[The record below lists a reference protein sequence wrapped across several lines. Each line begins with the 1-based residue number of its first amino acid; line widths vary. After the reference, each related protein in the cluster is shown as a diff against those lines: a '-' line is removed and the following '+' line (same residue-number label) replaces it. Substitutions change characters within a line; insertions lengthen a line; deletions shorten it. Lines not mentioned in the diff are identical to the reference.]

1 MRGDTV
7 PPVGRSSIC
16 YDDAAYEIIN
26 EIDNEIENEIE
37 NEVDVENESDI
48 ENEINVNVTVNT
60 GDNDENSEDP
70 EEKVTICHEG
80 STIEVDESA
89 VPAHLAHGDTL
100 GACEES
106 KTVSDLDLI
115 VEPTVETNSEPT
127 VEAVVPV
134 ADPVEIVEPAAGSTV
149 AAVEE
154 PAEVNA
160 PEETSTVTN

>member
-7 PPVGRSSIC
+7 PPVGRSSSC

-26 EIDNEIENEIE
+26 EIDNKVDNEIE
-37 NEVDVENESDI
+37 SEIENESDI

-60 GDNDENSEDP
+60 GDDEENYEDP

-80 STIEVDESA
+80 NTIEVNESA

-106 KTVSDLDLI
+106 KPVSKPEPI
-115 VEPTVETNSEPT
+115 VEPVEV
-127 VEAVVPV
+127 VEVVEVVVP
-134 ADPVEIVEPAAGSTV
+134 E
-149 AAVEE
+149 
-154 PAEVNA
+154 
-160 PEETSTVTN
+160 